1 MSTERPL
8 IRVKPS
14 WLHQQILLLGHLLL
28 LLLLWNWLHGLYWNW
43 FLVGTLLS
51 LGYALYQARLRRFTL
66 GWQGEEI
73 SYQGSRYQLGPH
85 SRVGFGFLWL
95 QLLDEKAGIAQ
106 EMAHIL
112 LQMEKAYINTALEAL
127 SADSVKKLQGGAIAT
142 ARAVSA
148 GGEHEA

>member
-1 MSTERPL
+1 MAEQKFTPRAENVLRL
-8 IRVKPS
+8 AQETALELGHGYVGCE
-14 WLHQQILLLGHLLL
+14 HILLGLLREAIIRE
-28 LLLLWNWLHGLYWNW
+28 
-43 FLVGTLLS
+43 T
-51 LGYALYQARLRRFTL
+51 
-66 GWQGEEI
+66 
-73 SYQGSRYQLGPH
+73 
-85 SRVGFGFLWL
+85 L

-148 GGEHEA
+148 GGEHEV

>member
-66 GWQGEEI
+66 GWQREEI

-85 SRVGFGFLWL
+85 SRVGYGFLWL
-95 QLLDEKAGIAQ
+95 QLLDEKQSHTLWLFSDG
-106 EMAHIL
+106 
-112 LQMEKAYINTALEAL
+112 L
-127 SADSVKKLQGGAIAT
+127 SPDDYRYL
-142 ARAVSA
+142 ARLITTRQ
-148 GGEHEA
+148 

>member
-85 SRVGFGFLWL
+85 SRVGYGFLWL
-95 QLLDEKAGIAQ
+95 QLLDEKSHTLWLFSDG
-106 EMAHIL
+106 
-112 LQMEKAYINTALEAL
+112 L
-127 SADSVKKLQGGAIAT
+127 SPDDYRYL
-142 ARAVSA
+142 ARLITTRQ
-148 GGEHEA
+148 

>member
-85 SRVGFGFLWL
+85 SRVGYGFLWL
-95 QLLDEKAGIAQ
+95 QLLDEKS
-106 EMAHIL
+106 HTL
-112 LQMEKAYINTALEAL
+112 WLFSDAL
-127 SADSVKKLQGGAIAT
+127 SPDDYRYL
-142 ARAVSA
+142 ARLITTRQ
-148 GGEHEA
+148 